1 MRKLIL
7 VRHSLPDIVPEIPA
21 NLWRLSREGRRRCK
35 ILAAKLAGH
44 KPCLIVTCLESKA
57 LETGQLVASMLELP
71 QAAAAGIHEHE
82 RRSVAFCADEAKFQ
96 ASVVRMLEQPGQP
109 VFGDETGDQAHQRFS
124 QAIDSVIE
132 HYARATWPWSITG
145 QCSRC
150 SYPALSGSSL
160 SPSGSVLACRR
171 SSLCNCQIVACWRL
185 SKACRRHTERRT
197 ELPCLPMPH
206 SLVAQP
212 LFRHSLAQRSPGRLL
227 KVCQLVQR
235 NHTLVKS

>member
-44 KPCLIVTCLESKA
+44 KPCLIVTSLESKA

-132 HYARATWPWSITG
+132 RYPQGNLAVVTHGTVLSLFVSRAVRIEPIPLWKRLGLPSFV
-145 QCSRC
+145 
-150 SYPALSGSSL
+150 ALQLPDSGL
-160 SPSGSVLACRR
+160 LEIVESVSEA
-171 SSLCNCQIVACWRL
+171 
-185 SKACRRHTERRT
+185 H
-197 ELPCLPMPH
+197 
-206 SLVAQP
+206 
-212 LFRHSLAQRSPGRLL
+212 
-227 KVCQLVQR
+227 
-235 NHTLVKS
+235 